1 MLAGKHIL
9 LGVTGGIAAYKT
21 TYLVRHLIKSG
32 AEVRIIMTPSAKAF
46 ITPLTLSTL
55 SKHPVHTEMFDSETG
70 TWNNHVEL
78 GIWADYFIIAPATA
92 NTLSKLASGQ
102 SDNLLTATYLSS
114 RCPVFIAP
122 AMDLDMWIHPAVQQ
136 NITLLKERGNLI
148 IPPEKGELASGLEGE
163 GRMAEPENVL
173 QFIIDQQIS
182 KLTLNGK
189 KVLVTA
195 GPTYEPIDPVRFI
208 GNRSSGLMGIEIAK
222 RFAEKGAGVVLVLG
236 PTHLEP
242 PKGME
247 ILRVETAEQMFDAA
261 MTNSPDADFIICA
274 AAVAD
279 YRPGEARDRKIKKT
293 EEPLRLELVKNTD
306 ILAHIGK
313 QKRPEQVLV
322 GFALETHDEEYNA
335 LKKLENK
342 NADLIVLNS
351 LQDPEAGFGK
361 ATNKIT
367 IFDRKGQR
375 HDFEPKLKN
384 KVAEDIV
391 DMAITFSNTIKA

>member
-21 TYLVRHLIKSG
+21 AYLVRHLIKEG
-32 AEVRIIMTPSAKAF
+32 AEVRVIMTPSAAAF
-46 ITPLTLSTL
+46 ITPLTLATL
-55 SKHPVHTEMFDSETG
+55 SKNPVHTELFNPDTG
-70 TWNNHVEL
+70 AWNNHVDL

-92 NTLSKLASGQ
+92 NTLSKLVSGQ
-102 SDNLLTATYLSS
+102 SDNLLTATYLSA
-114 RCPVFIAP
+114 RCPVLIAP
-122 AMDLDMWIHPAVQQ
+122 AMDLDMWAHPAVQQ

-163 GRMAEPENVL
+163 GRMAEPENMVSFL
-173 QFIIDQQIS
+173 TDFHQS
-182 KLTLNGK
+182 KLPLHGK

-222 RFAEKGAGVVLVLG
+222 RFAEKGARVVLVLG

-242 PKGME
+242 PKGLE
-247 ILRVETAEQMFDAA
+247 ILRVETAEQMFNAA
-261 MTNSPDADFIICA
+261 MKQSPDADFIICA

-279 YRPGEARDRKIKKT
+279 YRTGEIQDRKIKKT
-293 EEPLRLELVKNTD
+293 EEPLRLELVKNAD

-313 QKRPEQVLV
+313 QKREKQVLV
-322 GFALETHDEEYNA
+322 GFALETHDEESNA
-335 LKKLENK
+335 RKKLETK
-342 NADLIVLNS
+342 KADLIVLNS

-361 ATNKIT
+361 TTNKIT
-367 IFDRKGQR
+367 IFDRLGQR
-375 HDFEPKLKN
+375 YDFEPKLKN

-391 DMAITFSNTIKA
+391 DMAITFSNTIQA

>member
-32 AEVRIIMTPSAKAF
+32 AEVRVIMTPSSTAF
-46 ITPLTLSTL
+46 ITPLTLATL
-55 SKHPVHTEMFDSETG
+55 SKNPVHTELFNPETG
-70 TWNNHVEL
+70 VWNNHVDL

-102 SDNLLTATYLSS
+102 SDNLLTATYLSA

-122 AMDLDMWIHPAVQQ
+122 AMDLDMWAHPAVQQ
-136 NITLLKERGNLI
+136 NIAILKERGNLM

-163 GRMAEPENVL
+163 GRMAEPKNIL
-173 QFIIDQQIS
+173 KFLIDQHQS
-182 KLTLNGK
+182 KQPLNGK

-222 RFAEKGAGVVLVLG
+222 RFAEKGARVVLILG
-236 PTHLEP
+236 PTHLAP
-242 PKGME
+242 PKE
-247 ILRVETAEQMFDAA
+247 IDVLRVETAEQMFHAS
-261 MTNSPDADFIICA
+261 MVHSPDSDFIVCA

-279 YRPGEARDRKIKKT
+279 YRPSEVQDKKIRKT
-293 EEPLRLELVKNTD
+293 EESLHLDLVRNAD

-313 QKRPEQVLV
+313 QKRAGQVLV
-322 GFALETHDEEYNA
+322 GFALETHDEESNA
-335 LKKLENK
+335 LKKLETK
-342 NADLIVLNS
+342 KADLIVLNS
-351 LQDPEAGFGK
+351 MQHPEAGFGK

-367 IFDRKGQR
+367 IFDRTGQR
-375 HDFEPKLKN
+375 HDFEPKPKN

-391 DMAITFSNTIKA
+391 YMAITFSNTHKA

>member
-21 TYLVRHLIKSG
+21 AYLVRQLIKEG
-32 AEVRIIMTPSAKAF
+32 AEVRVIMTPSAAAF
-46 ITPLTLSTL
+46 ITPLTLATL
-55 SKHPVHTEMFDSETG
+55 SKNPVHTELFNPDTG
-70 TWNNHVEL
+70 AWNNHVDL

-92 NTLSKLASGQ
+92 NTLSKLVSGQ
-102 SDNLLTATYLSS
+102 SDNLLTATYLSA
-114 RCPVFIAP
+114 RCPVLIAP
-122 AMDLDMWIHPAVQQ
+122 AMDLDMWAHPAVQQ

-163 GRMAEPENVL
+163 GRMAEPENMVSFL
-173 QFIIDQQIS
+173 TDFHQS
-182 KLTLNGK
+182 KLPLHGK

-222 RFAEKGAGVVLVLG
+222 RFAEKGAQVVLVLG

-242 PKGME
+242 PKGLE
-247 ILRVETAEQMFDAA
+247 ILRVETAEQMFNAA
-261 MTNSPDADFIICA
+261 MKQSPDADFIICA

-279 YRPGEARDRKIKKT
+279 YRTGEIQDRKIKKT
-293 EEPLRLELVKNTD
+293 EEPLRLELVKNAD

-313 QKRPEQVLV
+313 QKREKQVLV
-322 GFALETHDEEYNA
+322 GFALETHDEESNA
-335 LKKLENK
+335 RKKLETK
-342 NADLIVLNS
+342 KADLIVLNS

-361 ATNKIT
+361 TTNKIT
-367 IFDRKGQR
+367 IFDRLGQR
-375 HDFEPKLKN
+375 YDFEPKLKN

-391 DMAITFSNTIKA
+391 DMAITFSNTIQA